1 MLLLLSQQDALVA
14 LHHRF
19 GASLVHG
26 VAQLMRPI
34 GHVHDV
40 KFPWVDTHHRP
51 LFELLAMVGIELLDG
66 WRDGSLS
73 RNAVGTVL
81 CVAVVLVHEQERYG
95 HPIGLQRVI
104 KIIPLLPKDTFVEV
118 EQSIP
123 EPLLIIRHALQ
134 QRTFGALIGE
144 EVYE

>member
-1 MLLLLSQQDALVA
+1 MPFLLSQQDALVA
-14 LHHRF
+14 LRHRF
-19 GASLVHG
+19 GASLVRG
-26 VAQLMRPI
+26 VAQLLLPI

-51 LFELLAMVGIELLDG
+51 LEAFLMVGIERLDG
-66 WRDGSLS
+66 LRGGSLS
-73 RNAVGTVL
+73 RNGVGAFL
-81 CVAVVLVHEQERYG
+81 CAAVVLVHEQERYG

-123 EPLLIIRHALQ
+123 EPLLIFFYSLQ
-134 QRTFGALIGE
+134 QRTFALIGE